1 MQSLAAGCR
10 EPPPRHAVRP
20 PTMLPATFPDAD
32 SAWLWTMAAIVARR
46 EASPR
51 GVDGCGPPRTALPDD
66 VIRCLD
72 QLYRARRIDLSH
84 ARVLRRWGERGRRPS
99 PGSTRERCDAAVWDE
114 AMERL
119 RWPLQR
125 KGIVARPAH

>member
-1 MQSLAAGCR
+1 
-10 EPPPRHAVRP
+10 
-20 PTMLPATFPDAD
+20 MLPTSFPSTD
-32 SAWLWTMAAIVARR
+32 SAWLWTMAAMVARR

-51 GVDGCGPPRTALPDD
+51 GIDGSGPPRTALPDD
-66 VIRCLD
+66 IVRCLD
-72 QLYRARRIDLSH
+72 QLYRAGRIDLLH

-99 PGSTRERCDAAVWDE
+99 TGCPQERCDAGVWNE

-125 KGIVARPAH
+125 KGIVTA

>member
-1 MQSLAAGCR
+1 MPSLTASFR
-10 EPPPRHAVRP
+10 EPPGRLADRPRI
-20 PTMLPATFPDAD
+20 MLPTSFPSAEA
-32 SAWLWTMAAIVARR
+32 AWLWTMAAMVARR

-51 GVDGCGPPRTALPDD
+51 GVDESGPQRTALPDD
-66 VIRCLD
+66 VVRCLD
-72 QLYRARRIDLSH
+72 QLYRDRRIDLLH

-99 PGSTRERCDAAVWDE
+99 AGRVQERCDAAVWDE

-125 KGIVARPAH
+125 KGIVDA